1 MIRYTLK
8 CENDHSFDSWFQ
20 SADAF
25 DKLQAAGM
33 NACPDCGSVKV
44 AKSLMA
50 PRVTTARKKAAA
62 PVEPVPAPTPAA
74 TAPSPV
80 PEAPLSTPQSEAEAA
95 ITRMKAEVEKNSEY
109 VGMSFAEEA
118 RAMHD
123 GEIDNRPIWGEAKPE
138 EAKSLIEDG
147 VPVLPLPFTPTRKT
161 N

>member
-33 NACPDCGSVKV
+33 NACPDCGSDKV

-50 PRVTTARKKAAA
+50 PRVTTARKKALA
-62 PVEPVPAPTPAA
+62 PVEPIPASEPAP
-74 TAPSPV
+74 APQK
-80 PEAPLSTPQSEAEAA
+80 PLSAPRSEAEAA
-95 ITRMKAEVEKNSEY
+95 LALMKAEVEKNSEY
-109 VGMSFAEEA
+109 VGMSFADEA
-118 RAMHD
+118 RAMHE
-123 GEIDNRPIWGEAKPE
+123 GEADARPIWGEAKPE

>member
-33 NACPDCGSVKV
+33 NACPDCGSSKV
-44 AKSLMA
+44 TKSLMA
-50 PRVTTARKKAAA
+50 PRVTTARKKAQA
-62 PVEPVPAPTPAA
+62 PAEPI
-74 TAPSPV
+74 PV
-80 PEAPLSTPQSEAEAA
+80 PEPAPAPQKPLSAPRSEAEAA
-95 ITRMKAEVEKNSEY
+95 IARMKAEVEKNSEY
-109 VGMSFAEEA
+109 VGMSFADEA
-118 RAMHD
+118 RAMHE
-123 GEIDNRPIWGEAKPE
+123 GEADARPIWGEAKPE